1 MKMKKAASNNIET
14 RATKK
19 QATKSN
25 LNLDDV
31 TRMKFLE
38 QSAKYLGVSV
48 KIDSIDLVDVKA
60 TN

>member
-1 MKMKKAASNNIET
+1 MKMKKAASNIIDI

-25 LNLDDV
+25 VNLDDV

-48 KIDSIDLVDVKA
+48 KL
-60 TN
+60 TQ